1 MADTKETKAEAAADS
16 ASEAARKAELDR
28 QDAQREAVAKA
39 GREDLPKLGGAM
51 KNPGL
56 GR

>member
-1 MADTKETKAEAAADS
+1 MTDAKETKAESRD
-16 ASEAARKAELDR
+16 EGTVAAREAELER
-28 QDAQREAVAKA
+28 QADVREAVAKA
-39 GREDLPKLGGAM
+39 GRTDLPKLGGPL